1 MFFKIV
7 ITSFALQSVLPIHV
21 EAFISC
27 FDLIFTVF
35 FLNLLSENV
44 QIVGAILYFFV
55 WCFHL
60 ATLEVVILHV
70 KNPCLVAF
78 ELT

>member
-1 MFFKIV
+1 MV

-21 EAFISC
+21 EAFSSC

-35 FLNLLSENV
+35 FLNLLFESER
-44 QIVGAILYFFV
+44 IVGVILCFFM